1 MKLENLV
8 YNKVLGYEPKVQKI
22 NVPAQGGG
30 TFIKKITEREFSF
43 NGCIY
48 TCKILMALDES
59 IDSIRMSYSKIPV
72 APVRT
77 IIELTNITSNEDI
90 KNYFESILLRLKVS
104 IDQIYSE
111 PKIQDVFEYLR
122 DLGAVLK
129 VVDDK
134 IYFELDGFGIDIRL
148 NSNDEWDIYLNGKQI
163 STHKTLQDAAWDMKA
178 IRKKNFVL
186 IPNII

>member
-1 MKLENLV
+1 MKLEDLA
-8 YNKVLGYEPKVQKI
+8 YNKVLGYEPKVNKI

-30 TFIKKITEREFSF
+30 IFIKKITERGFSF
-43 NGCIY
+43 NGCLY

-90 KNYFESILLRLKVS
+90 KNYFESILLRLKVT
-104 IDQIYSE
+104 IDQVYSE
-111 PKIQDVFEYLR
+111 QKIQNVFEYLR

-134 IYFELDGFGIDIRL
+134 VYFELDGFGINIKL

-163 STHKTLQDAAWDMKA
+163 STHKTLQEAAWDMKA
-178 IRKKNFVL
+178 IRKKNFAL